1 MALPTIPS
9 TQVVYTMSHHNAPA
23 ARCASGGTLCFETL
37 DCFGGQITSPDQR
50 LGGLD
55 WDHINPATGPLYV
68 EGARPGDVLRV
79 EILDI
84 ALADHGVMTDAPNE
98 GVIGAV
104 LTEESTRLLPIR
116 EGRAILNERLSFP
129 LRPMIGVI
137 GTAPAEGPVPTGT
150 PGPHGGNM
158 DCKRI
163 GTGAV
168 LYLPVAVEGALLAM
182 GDLHAAMGDGEVV
195 VCGVEIAGRVTVRV
209 TVLRDCPLP
218 TPFLVTEEAFM
229 TISSASAL
237 HDAAADATLRMREFL
252 FRQMGLEEH
261 DAGMVLSVAGDV
273 RVCQMVDPQVTCRME
288 VPRTV
293 ADAYGYAFP

>member
-1 MALPTIPS
+1 MALLTIPR
-9 TQVVYTMSHHNAPA
+9 TQVVYAMSLHNAPA
-23 ARCASGGTLCFETL
+23 ARCASGDTLCFETL

-68 EGARPGDVLRV
+68 EGARPGD
-79 EILDI
+79 
-84 ALADHGVMTDAPNE
+84 
-98 GVIGAV
+98 
-104 LTEESTRLLPIR
+104 
-116 EGRAILNERLSFP
+116 
-129 LRPMIGVI
+129 
-137 GTAPAEGPVPTGT
+137 
-150 PGPHGGNM
+150 
-158 DCKRI
+158 
-163 GTGAV
+163 
-168 LYLPVAVEGALLAM
+168 
-182 GDLHAAMGDGEVV
+182 GEVV

-218 TPFLVTEEAFM
+218 TPFLVTERAFM

-252 FRQMGLEEH
+252 FRQVGLEEH

-293 ADAYGYAFP
+293 SDAYGYAFP